1 MTRLLAWCNEW
12 SLGIDALDEDHRA
25 LVEALTDISLRYCP
39 QASALVRGARAT
51 AGVSG
56 AGAPVS
62 LVEAL
67 SGFGEKLRVHCRRE
81 DAFLRAIEYTEREQH
96 ETQHVALMATFDS
109 LVQDYRGR
117 AIQVF
122 DAVGQ
127 ELVRDWL
134 LGHIVS
140 DDRDFA
146 QVYFALCGLDG
157 ADATPRQAPGYATRD
172 AASRRS
178 GPGYA
183 ASYQGAQRNSGNA
196 SRAIAIGIAM
206 PKPW

>member
-1 MTRLLAWCNEW
+1 MTILLAWRNEW
-12 SLGIDALDEDHRA
+12 SLGIDALDDDHRA

-39 QASALVRGARAT
+39 QASALVRGARAV
-51 AGVSG
+51 G
-56 AGAPVS
+56 GAPAQAT

-67 SGFGEKLRVHCRRE
+67 SDFGQKLRVHCRRE
-81 DAFLRAIEYTEREQH
+81 TAFLRAIDYTEREEH
-96 ETQHVALMATFDS
+96 EAQHVVFMDSFDS

-117 AIQVF
+117 QIQVF
-122 DAVGQ
+122 DDVGQ

-134 LGHIVS
+134 LGHIVG

-157 ADATPRQAPGYATRD
+157 SDAMLRQAAGYATTG
-172 AASRRS
+172 AASRS
-178 GPGYA
+178 AGPYN
-183 ASYQGAQRNSGNA
+183 GAQRNSGNA
-196 SRAIAIGIAM
+196 SRAIAMGIAM